1 MFLGFPEKKPAAASS
16 SYFNNNNNNNNTTT
30 NNNTDN
36 DNNWIVIKR
45 RELQHPS
52 VIGPLEFTSIF
63 IGFLEEVSPSR
74 LIL

>member
-1 MFLGFPEKKPAAASS
+1 MILISLHDD
-16 SYFNNNNNNNNTTT
+16 NNNNNYYYDD
-30 NNNTDN
+30 NTDN
-36 DNNWIVIKR
+36 DNNWNVIKW

-52 VIGPLEFTSIF
+52 VIGPVEFTSIF